1 MCIVVEY
8 GMLDLNP
15 FASVKKVINAFAR
28 TSNVTT
34 YSRARGYVQGEV
46 TWWISTQT
54 RKSSLSMAPEE
65 EEIIF
70 G

>member
-1 MCIVVEY
+1 MCILVEY
-8 GMLDLNP
+8 GMLDLNH
-15 FASVKKVINAFAR
+15 FASVNKVTNAFPR
-28 TSNVTT
+28 TTNATT
-34 YSRARGYVQGEV
+34 YRRARRYMQGEV

-54 RKSSLSMAPEE
+54 RKSSLSMPSEE